1 MVVKRKSKKESELQR
16 HSSANNSLTDGE
28 RSVHVQAFKEK
39 TGLVTKEEIKSLPF
53 NNIEELKQKVALLES
68 YTIANQHLVDLFG
81 SVGGRAVNAL
91 NQVVDLQA
99 RLLVLE
105 ESCKEQG
112 LNPLEHPGWLKARQ
126 MLASETQF
134 IHKHGLDAAEVRSR
148 IDSRGGKRGEDVMF
162 DIKVEEE

>member
-1 MVVKRKSKKESELQR
+1 MVRRKKKMLEVEK
-16 HSSANNSLTDGE
+16 HNVANNSLINGE
-28 RSVHVQAFKEK
+28 RSIHVAAFKER
-39 TGLVTKEEIKSLPF
+39 TGLVTKSEIKKLPF
-53 NNIEELKQKVALLES
+53 SNLEELKQKVSLLEA
-68 YTIANQHLVDLFG
+68 YTVANQHLVDLFG

-134 IHKHGLDAAEVRSR
+134 IHKHGLDVAEVRSR
-148 IDSRGGKRGEDVMF
+148 IDSRGSKRGEDVMF
-162 DIKVEEE
+162 DIKSEGEE